1 MQSSRR
7 QDQLWFVSM
16 SSFLC
21 RTVISNYL
29 LHFVCTY
36 NLRRKSFDLPNV
48 SGSQAIV
55 TESIIVFSL
64 FTQWELILRLVFSD
78 TERSDEQNSSHRFD
92 QWTSEYS
99 E

>member
-1 MQSSRR
+1 M
-7 QDQLWFVSM
+7 
-16 SSFLC
+16 
-21 RTVISNYL
+21 
-29 LHFVCTY
+29 
-36 NLRRKSFDLPNV
+36 PNV